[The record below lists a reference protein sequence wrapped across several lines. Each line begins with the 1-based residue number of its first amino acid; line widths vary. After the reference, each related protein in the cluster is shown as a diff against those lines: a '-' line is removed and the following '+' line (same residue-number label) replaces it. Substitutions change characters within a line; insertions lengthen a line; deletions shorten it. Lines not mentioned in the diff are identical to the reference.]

1 MLKIWGRKTS
11 SNVRKVLWCADELGV
26 EFEREDVGGD
36 FGGNDEQWYLDMNPN
51 GLVPTIEDDGMILW
65 ESNAIIRYLCCKHD
79 QGGMYPADIQER
91 AEAEKWMDWHLT
103 VAVPK
108 TGPIFRGIVHT
119 PEDQRD
125 HAAMKECGEE
135 LTRIYQ
141 FVEKRLEG
149 RDYIMGD
156 RFTMV
161 DCALGVHVNR
171 YYVLVEER
179 PAFKYMDAWYERLKA
194 RPPFDTHVTICP

>member
-1 MLKIWGRKTS
+1 MEPEQAVAAEPAAPEDQAEEPGLRALL
-11 SNVRKVLWCADELGV
+11 RVLAEYRIRHG
-26 EFEREDVGGD
+26 DV
-36 FGGNDEQWYLDMNPN
+36 
-51 GLVPTIEDDGMILW
+51 DGMILW